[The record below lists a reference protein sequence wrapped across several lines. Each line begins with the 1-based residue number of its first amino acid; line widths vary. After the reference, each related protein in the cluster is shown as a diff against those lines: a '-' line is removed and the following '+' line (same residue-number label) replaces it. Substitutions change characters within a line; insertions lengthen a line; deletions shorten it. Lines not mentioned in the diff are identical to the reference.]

1 MSSLEKCLLRSSAH
15 FLIKFFFFL
24 MLNCMS
30 SLYILDPLLNTL
42 SANIFSNSVGGL
54 FVLLIV
60 SFAVQKLCSLM
71 WSHLFSFACFPCLRR
86 HIQKKLL
93 RPILKR
99 VLPMFSS
106 RSFMVSGL
114 TFKSLIHF
122 GSLVIFLN

>member
-1 MSSLEKCLLRSSAH
+1 MT
-15 FLIKFFFFL
+15 
-24 MLNCMS
+24 

-71 WSHLFSFACFPCLRR
+71 WSHFFSFACFPCLRR

-114 TFKSLIHF
+114 TYKSLIHF
-122 GSLVIFLN
+122 GFLVIFLN